1 MLVQQLQPQ
10 LVRPP
15 VAVRPAD
22 AGDVVERA
30 LAFVSHNG
38 TFCHKFLLFSL
49 N

>member
-15 VAVRPAD
+15 VTVRPAD
-22 AGDVVERA
+22 TGDVVERA
-30 LAFVSHNG
+30 LAVVSRNG
-38 TFCHKFLLFSL
+38 AFCHKFLLSNL